1 MKNSNEQMREAIREA
16 LDSYHIT
23 QQTAVDDTGFFLV
36 DALTP
41 SWETSIEKGQL
52 ELDSLADH
60 IFDALPPETTHAS
73 IAEKYK
79 GLVEAA
85 KEVVRVKSTLPRCEN
100 YIDILADALAAV
112 EAQQK

>member
-1 MKNSNEQMREAIREA
+1 MKNSNEQMRKAIREA

-23 QQTAVDDTGFFLV
+23 QQAAVDDTGFFLV

-60 IFDALPPETTHAS
+60 IFFALPPETTHAS

-85 KEVVRVKSTLPRCEN
+85 WEVIAQYDKNGDGWELHVITK
-100 YIDILADALAAV
+100 LAQALAKL
-112 EAQQK
+112 EQE